1 VNSRRKNI
9 DTKYRMKQYTKDN
22 LSFKNMMDYLHNQI
36 QVINNSKI
44 FAGLMI
50 VTLNIASRFVTINLS
65 KSMESYLK
73 HTFSRQLL
81 VFTIAWMGT
90 RDIYI
95 ATVVTVGF
103 IIMSEYLFN
112 EDSAFCILSESFQ
125 DYHNT
130 LSDNSKAND
139 DKVSDEEI
147 AKAKEV
153 LEKASKL
160 NKNVDNEVQSF
171 SMK

>member
-1 VNSRRKNI
+1 
-9 DTKYRMKQYTKDN
+9 MKQYTKE
-22 LSFKNMMDYLHNQI
+22 SKTFTKMFEYLNDRVQA
-36 QVINNSKI
+36 INNSKI

-50 VTLNIASRFVTINLS
+50 ITLNIASRFVTINLS
-65 KSMESYLK
+65 KSVESYLK

-95 ATVVTVGF
+95 ALFITLCF
-103 IIMSEYLFN
+103 IIMTEYLFN

-125 DYHNT
+125 DYHNA

-139 DKVSDEEI
+139 DKVTDEDI
-147 AKAKEV
+147 TKAKEV
-153 LEKASKL
+153 LEKASKQ
-160 NKNVDNEVQSF
+160 NKNVGDEVQSF

>member
-1 VNSRRKNI
+1 MKETTKNAG
-9 DTKYRMKQYTKDN
+9 
-22 LSFKNMMDYLHNQI
+22 SFKTTMDYLHNQI
-36 QVINNSKI
+36 QTINNSKL

-50 VTLNIASRFVTINLS
+50 ITLNVVSRFVNINLS

-73 HTFSRQLL
+73 YTVSRQLL
-81 VFTIAWMGT
+81 VFAIAWMGT

-95 ATVVTVGF
+95 ASFITFCF

-112 EDSAFCILSESFQ
+112 EDSALCILSENFQ
-125 DYHNT
+125 DYHNS
-130 LSDNSKAND
+130 LSDNNKSND
-139 DKVSDEEI
+139 DKVSDDDI

-160 NKNVDNEVQSF
+160 NKKVDDEVQSF

>member
-1 VNSRRKNI
+1 
-9 DTKYRMKQYTKDN
+9 MKQNTKDN
-22 LSFKNMMDYLHNQI
+22 KFFTEMFGYLHNQI
-36 QVINNSKI
+36 QSINDSKI

-50 VTLNIASRFVTINLS
+50 ITLNIASRYVTINLS

-95 ATVVTVGF
+95 ALVITLCF
-103 IIMSEYLFN
+103 IIISEYLFN
-112 EDSAFCILSESFQ
+112 EDSVFCILSENFQ
-125 DYHNT
+125 SYHNT
-130 LSDNSKAND
+130 LSENSKEND
-139 DKVSDEEI
+139 DKVSDEDI
-147 AKAKEV
+147 AKAKET
-153 LEKASKL
+153 LEKASKQ
-160 NKNVDNEVQSF
+160 NKNINNEVQSF

>member
-1 VNSRRKNI
+1 MKQNTK
-9 DTKYRMKQYTKDN
+9 DTKFFTKM
-22 LSFKNMMDYLHNQI
+22 FEYLHNQI
-36 QVINNSKI
+36 QTINDSKI

-50 VTLNIASRFVTINLS
+50 ITLNIASRYVTINLS

-95 ATVVTVGF
+95 ALFITLCF

-112 EDSAFCILSESFQ
+112 EDSAFCILSENFQ
-125 DYHNT
+125 NYHNA
-130 LSDNSKAND
+130 LSENSKEND
-139 DKVSDEEI
+139 DKVSDEDI
-147 AKAKEV
+147 AKAKET
-153 LEKASKL
+153 LEKASKQ
-160 NKNVDNEVQSF
+160 NKNINNEVQSF